1 VKIATWNLERLIKN
15 RNEEVLEKIRA
26 IDADILVLTET
37 GEQNVKCII

>member
-15 RNEEVLEKIRA
+15 KNEEILEKIQA
-26 IDADILVLTET
+26 IDAGILVLTET

>member
-1 VKIATWNLERLIKN
+1 MKIATWNLERLIKN